1 MGRREDFRVADYD
14 AGRVEVVVE
23 GLAFAEK
30 LRGEEQ
36 VELFAL
42 KMWVG
47 EELEGILDIEATGVT
62 HWDCRLYHHHRV
74 RVDAQHQV
82 NHVLDAVGVE
92 VVLLRVVICRCCYDN
107 EIRVFICCCAV
118 KRRCKIQ
125 LARDSCFLVIAKF
138 ATEVFFDV
146 IVLNRADAVVDFF
159 DFFRDYVHGC
169 HLVVLREQSRD
180 AQAHITGSGNS
191 NLNIFKLSHIL
202 SAGPL
207 PKIVYRFV
215 QNRP

>member
-14 AGRVEVVVE
+14 AGWVEIVVE
-23 GLAFAEK
+23 SLAFAEK

-36 VELFAL
+36 VELLAL
-42 KMWVG
+42 KMRVG

-62 HWDCRLYHHHRV
+62 HWDCGLYHHHRV

-82 NHVLDAVGVE
+82 NDVLDAVGVE
-92 VVLLRVVICRCCYDN
+92 VVLLRVVVGRSGNDN
-107 EIRVFICCCAV
+107 KVGVLVGSCAV
-118 KRRCKIQ
+118 KRRCKVQ
-125 LARDSCFLVIAKF
+125 LARDSCLLVVPEFTSEIFLNIF
-138 ATEVFFDV
+138 
-146 IVLNRADAVVDFF
+146 VLDRADTFVDFF

-180 AQAHITGSGNS
+180 AQAHIASSGNS
-191 NLNIFKLSHIL
+191 NLNIFKLSHIS

>member
-1 MGRREDFRVADYD
+1 MGRREDFRVTDYD
-14 AGRVEVVVE
+14 AGRVEIVVE

-42 KMWVG
+42 EMRVG
-47 EELEGILDIEATGVT
+47 EELEGILDIEATCVT
-62 HWDCRLYHHHRV
+62 HWDCGLYHHHRV

-82 NHVLDAVGVE
+82 NHVLYAVSVE
-92 VVLLRVVICRCCYDN
+92 VVLLRVVVGRSGNDN
-107 EIRVFICCCAV
+107 KVGVLVGSCAV
-118 KRRCKIQ
+118 KRRCKVQ

-138 ATEVFFDV
+138 ATEVLFDV

-169 HLVVLREQSRD
+169 HLVVL
-180 AQAHITGSGNS
+180 
-191 NLNIFKLSHIL
+191 
-202 SAGPL
+202 
-207 PKIVYRFV
+207 
-215 QNRP
+215 